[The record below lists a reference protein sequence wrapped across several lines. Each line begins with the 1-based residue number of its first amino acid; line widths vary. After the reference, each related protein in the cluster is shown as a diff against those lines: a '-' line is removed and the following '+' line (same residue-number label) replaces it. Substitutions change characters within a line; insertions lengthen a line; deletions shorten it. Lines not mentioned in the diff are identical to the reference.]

1 MTGHLAVETERL
13 RRVYTTRGAAGR
25 ASKLVVLDDVTLSI
39 RRGELFGVLGVNGA
53 GKSTLLQILA
63 AQLRPTSGTAKVAGF
78 DVCRYASHVRRHV
91 GVVFVDDGP
100 MVRLRAPELS
110 SGQRQRLS
118 VERGFAAR
126 PKVLLLDQ
134 PTIGLDCAASR
145 EMRGVIRRWM
155 HEDATRTVV
164 LATND
169 MGEANE
175 LCDRVAVLDGG
186 RLLTCDTP
194 AALKDRWHPD
204 PPLPDPRVHGAAA
217 FEAAFLTIVG
227 RRAALAGA

>member
-13 RRVYTTRGAAGR
+13 KRVYTTRGPNGR
-25 ASKLVVLDDVTLSI
+25 RSTLVVLDDVTLSI
-39 RRGELFGVLGVNGA
+39 RRGELFGLLGVNGA

-91 GVVFVDDGP
+91 GVVCVDDGP
-100 MVRLRAPELS
+100 VVRLRAPELS
-110 SGQRQRLS
+110 SGQRQRVNL
-118 VERGFAAR
+118 ERGFHAR

-134 PTIGLDCAASR
+134 PTLGLDCASSR
-145 EMRGVIRRWM
+145 EMRGCIRRWIT
-155 HEDATRTVV
+155 DDTRTVV

-175 LCDRVAVLDGG
+175 LCDRVAILDGG
-186 RLLTCDTP
+186 RLLVCDTP
-194 AALKDRWHPD
+194 SALKDRWHPA
-204 PPLPDPRVHGAAA
+204 PPAPDSRAQGAAA
-217 FEAAFLTIVG
+217 LEAAFLNLVG
-227 RRAALAGA
+227 RGAWADA